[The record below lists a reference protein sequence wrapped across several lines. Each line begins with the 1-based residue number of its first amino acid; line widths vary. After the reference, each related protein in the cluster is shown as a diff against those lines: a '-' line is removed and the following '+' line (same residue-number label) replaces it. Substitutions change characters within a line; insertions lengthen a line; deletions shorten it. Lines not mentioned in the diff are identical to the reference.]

1 MNSNKESYNLIC
13 GQWDEYRKNKT
24 VNECIIYFARLL
36 KYGAEIL
43 DIGCGT
49 GYPIGTYLA
58 GMGFSVTGI
67 DVSDKMIEKAKALQL
82 ANASFETADIMDY
95 QTSKSFDAVIAF
107 DSLWHIEYSRQKEV
121 FPIIGKLLNKGSY
134 FLFTYGKRDCEV
146 IGRMFGQDFYYSS
159 LDISDTKRLL
169 IDSGFNI
176 IDFWEDYKEITTG
189 QRELLA
195 IAKRV

>member
-121 FPIIGKLLNKGSY
+121 FPIIGKLLNKGGY

-169 IDSGFNI
+169 IDSGFDI